1 MVLENHEKIN
11 KLEDCPLKN
20 DDKIITLYRFSQNNP
35 INNTD
40 LIPFAIS
47 KPEIYAEKCLAWGLS
62 LFNNKEATLRIIKGL
77 PTKKRR
83 KIIAIASI
91 DIDITTAVK
100 HKSGENTSH
109 YTVYPLKNVNLIS
122 KFTTENI

>member
-11 KLEDCPLKN
+11 KLKDCPLKN
-20 DDKIITLYRFSQNNP
+20 DDKIITLYRFSENNP
-35 INNTD
+35 IINTD

-47 KPEIYAEKCLAWGLS
+47 KPEIYAEECLAWGLS

-83 KIIAIASI
+83 KIIAIGSI

-100 HKSGENTSH
+100 HKSGQNSSH